1 VVIDFIVGR
10 DAMVWPMVPAGVSND
25 AVQYAR
31 DAAPIWDG
39 EE

>member
-1 VVIDFIVGR
+1 
-10 DAMVWPMVPAGVSND
+10 MVWPMVPSGISND

-39 EE
+39 DE

>member
-1 VVIDFIVGR
+1 
-10 DAMVWPMVPAGVSND
+10 MVPAGVSND